1 MGRVVAAAVY
11 SKGKKVRDITLD
23 EGAAW
28 AAKPEHFVW
37 IGLEQ
42 PSAEELTSLKE
53 QFNLHELALEDAME
67 VHSRP
72 KLETFGDAL
81 FIVTY
86 APVRDNGKLLFIETH
101 IFAGKGYVITS
112 RNGHSKSY
120 RLVRQRCEARPL
132 LLEHGEDFVL
142 YALLDFVTE
151 NYQPVTEAIH
161 TELELLEQ
169 SVIGGS
175 LRESDIQ
182 HIHALRR
189 DLLRMRR
196 YVAPMVEVGEELQR
210 LSFPFIDKNMRPYFR
225 DVEIH
230 VKRQMEDLGNLCDI
244 ASQTIE
250 IGLLLESSRQSIV
263 QRKFAG
269 WAAILAFPTAIAGIY
284 GMNFENMPEL
294 TWHYGYFIV
303 LGVIFGGCGAL
314 FASFRP
320 VRQPAPPADV
330 PRNASSTRRPWPHG
344 DHDRG
349 WQRPDGKS
357 ARPVLPDANPASCG
371 KIRE

>member
-11 SKGKKVRDITLD
+11 SAGKKVTNITLD
-23 EGAAW
+23 EGADW
-28 AAKPEHFVW
+28 AAKPGHFVW

-42 PSAEELTSLKE
+42 PNAQELANLQR
-53 QFNLHELALEDAME
+53 QFHLHELAIEDALE
-67 VHSRP
+67 KHSRP

-86 APVRDNGKLLFIETH
+86 SPIRENGKIEFIETH

-120 RLVRQRCEARPL
+120 GLVRQRCEARPL

-151 NYQPVTEAIH
+151 SYQPI
-161 TELELLEQ
+161 TELIHGELDELEARVL
-169 SVIGGS
+169 SGE
-175 LRESDIQ
+175 LNEADIML
-182 HIHALRR
+182 IHSLRR
-189 DLLRMRR
+189 DLLRLRR
-196 YVAPMVEVGEELQR
+196 YVAPMVEIGEELQK

-230 VKRQMEDLGNLCDI
+230 VTRQMEDLANLRDI

-263 QRKFAG
+263 QRKFAA
-269 WAAILAFPTAIAGIY
+269 WAAILALPTAIAGIY
-284 GMNFENMPEL
+284 GMNFQNMPEL
-294 TWHYGYFIV
+294 TWQYGYFAV
-303 LGVIFGGCGAL
+303 LGTIVAGCAGL
-314 FASFRP
+314 YWSFKR
-320 VRQPAPPADV
+320 
-330 PRNASSTRRPWPHG
+330 S
-344 DHDRG
+344 G
-349 WQRPDGKS
+349 W
-357 ARPVLPDANPASCG
+357 L
-371 KIRE
+371 

>member
-11 SKGKKVRDITLD
+11 SAGKKVTNITLD

-28 AAKPEHFVW
+28 AAKPGHFVW

-42 PSAEELTSLKE
+42 PDQAELTILKK
-53 QFNLHELALEDAME
+53 QFNLHELAIEDALE
-67 VHSRP
+67 IHSRP

-86 APVRDNGKLLFIETH
+86 APVRENGRLEFIETH

-112 RNGHSKSY
+112 RQGHSKSY
-120 RLVRQRCEARPL
+120 GLVRQRCEARPL

-161 TELELLEQ
+161 NEIEALEH
-169 SVIGGS
+169 SVLTGS
-175 LRESDIQ
+175 LNEADIQ
-182 HIHALRR
+182 RIHSLRR

-196 YVAPMVEVGEELQR
+196 YVSPMVEIGEELQK

-225 DVEIH
+225 DVQIH
-230 VKRQMEDLGNLCDI
+230 VQRQMEDLANLRDI
-244 ASQTIE
+244 ASHTIE

-263 QRKFAG
+263 QRKFAA

-284 GMNFENMPEL
+284 GMNFQNMPEL
-294 TWHYGYFIV
+294 TWHYGYFV
-303 LGVIFGGCGAL
+303 VMGVIAGGCTAL
-314 FASFRP
+314 FASFKR
-320 VRQPAPPADV
+320 
-330 PRNASSTRRPWPHG
+330 S
-344 DHDRG
+344 G
-349 WQRPDGKS
+349 W
-357 ARPVLPDANPASCG
+357 L
-371 KIRE
+371 

>member
-11 SKGKKVRDITLD
+11 TKGKKVRDITLD

-42 PSAEELTSLKE
+42 PSADELTSLKE

-86 APVRDNGKLLFIETH
+86 APVRDNGKLVFIETH

-120 RLVRQRCEARPL
+120 GLVRQRCEARPL

-196 YVAPMVEVGEELQR
+196 YVA
-210 LSFPFIDKNMRPYFR
+210 
-225 DVEIH
+225 
-230 VKRQMEDLGNLCDI
+230 
-244 ASQTIE
+244 
-250 IGLLLESSRQSIV
+250 
-263 QRKFAG
+263 
-269 WAAILAFPTAIAGIY
+269 
-284 GMNFENMPEL
+284 
-294 TWHYGYFIV
+294 
-303 LGVIFGGCGAL
+303 GA
-314 FASFRP
+314 
-320 VRQPAPPADV
+320 
-330 PRNASSTRRPWPHG
+330 
-344 DHDRG
+344 
-349 WQRPDGKS
+349 
-357 ARPVLPDANPASCG
+357 
-371 KIRE
+371 E